1 MNERLH
7 KMFHKRVNGAGFTLI
22 ELVMSLTVGLV
33 VLSGA
38 LSFGI
43 QMMRTANG
51 NELRETVARNA
62 AFIQMSLERDFQLTG
77 VGLQSTGFFGSL
89 AVWSDTVAIF
99 RVPFNPTEA
108 PPYDLNPPAG
118 TNNPLDP
125 GGTCG
130 VRCLDL
136 QKDAGTFDIAV
147 GSVARLQ
154 VSGARRIILIESVQD
169 LGATFRVGFTNHT
182 QLLNY
187 AAGLGGGLLLD
198 RFSTIVQ
205 KLGPIVY
212 YLEGDTLKRAEQFN
226 LDGSLV
232 GEPMA
237 YDVQSFDVSLIFV
250 DGDEA
255 DNANPT
261 DADVTN
267 DYDDILG
274 VRIRAE
280 LAADRI
286 DLRVNNGVL
295 YTRSYEWWF
304 APRNLMYE
312 RNR

>member
-77 VGLQSTGFFGSL
+77 VGLQSTGVFGSL
-89 AVWSDTVAIF
+89 SVWSDTVAIF

-118 TNNPLDP
+118 TNNPLAP

-147 GSVARLQ
+147 GDVARLQ
-154 VSGARRIILIESVQD
+154 ISGTRRIILIESVQD

-182 QLLNY
+182 ELLKY
-187 AAGLGGGLLLD
+187 AAGLNGGLLLD
-198 RFSTIVQ
+198 RFSTMVQ

-212 YLEGDTLKRAEQFN
+212 YLEGDTLKRAEQLN
-226 LDGSLV
+226 VDGSLV

-261 DADVTN
+261 DADATN

-286 DLRVNNGVL
+286 DPRVNNGVL